1 MACRPAGVVVQGRSL
16 AQSWVWNRERLSWSC
31 CTSHLLQGGPDGQ
44 AGSFAVPQWTGL
56 VWPAVSSALPCTAQ
70 MKVRD
75 GVCRSFV
82 RLTGSDVACDSL
94 LTSAPRTKSVGKAF
108 DPGRI
113 SLFLQAARGSTAMH
127 HDYICMYLSREAGF
141 HSWMALFYLS
151 YDACTYYCVLQIAD
165 N

>member
-1 MACRPAGVVVQGRSL
+1 
-16 AQSWVWNRERLSWSC
+16 
-31 CTSHLLQGGPDGQ
+31 
-44 AGSFAVPQWTGL
+44 
-56 VWPAVSSALPCTAQ
+56 